1 MMRLGWAGCQLA
13 LRNVNADSCRKSRG
27 GFLIPFGL
35 RGSGQPVSALK
46 KRAGRS
52 SDLSAPHNPS

>member
-13 LRNVNADSCRKSRG
+13 LRNVNADSCQKSRG

-46 KRAGRS
+46 KTCGA
-52 SDLSAPHNPS
+52 LK